1 MCIPGRARGAER
13 TQRSSF
19 NAEIRTKRSRR
30 DGPIPFKSL
39 PSRPFLVL
47 LSNNVQK
54 AVRVMLQ
61 PRGRDKRSEGGWLH
75 RSFNSPVQ
83 IPYNT
88 CGASAPPPPRA
99 PHPEISKENLSG
111 HVPVRLIPNTET
123 DSDHGICQMTQTT
136 HHSSNSGTRYSAGFS
151 LEEKAKGE
159 RVAP

>member
-19 NAEIRTKRSRR
+19 DAEIRMKRSRR
-30 DGPIPFKSL
+30 DGSIPFKSL
-39 PSRPFLVL
+39 PPRPFLVL

-83 IPYNT
+83 IPHNT

-123 DSDHGICQMTQTT
+123 DSDHGIRQMSQKIPPVQNP
-136 HHSSNSGTRYSAGFS
+136 HQYSCRESGTPSRTTKSRY
-151 LEEKAKGE
+151 
-159 RVAP
+159 

>member
-88 CGASAPPPPRA
+88 CGASAPPPRI
-99 PHPEISKENLSG
+99 PHPAPRNLDTDSIGACRGEADSRISKLTLS
-111 HVPVRLIPNTET
+111 I
-123 DSDHGICQMTQTT
+123 QQTNV
-136 HHSSNSGTRYSAGFS
+136 SKSKKMSRNFI
-151 LEEKAKGE
+151 
-159 RVAP
+159 